1 MKKINI
7 FYFVLKTLVFVACGL
22 QLGLCIKG
30 VSSWCKLI
38 LPASNCAVVLILDK
52 MDHDLKKTSKF

>member
-7 FYFVLKTLVFVACGL
+7 FYFALKILVFVACGL

-30 VSSWCKLI
+30 VSSWGKLI

-52 MDHDLKKTSKF
+52 IDHDLKKTSKF